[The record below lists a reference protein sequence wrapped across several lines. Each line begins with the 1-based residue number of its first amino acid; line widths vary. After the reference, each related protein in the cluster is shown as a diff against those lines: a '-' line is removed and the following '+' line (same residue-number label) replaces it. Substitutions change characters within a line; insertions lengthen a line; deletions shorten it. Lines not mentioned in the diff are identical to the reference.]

1 MIYQIGRNLQHQG
14 TDGRMDVLMGN
25 EKGMESGWDS
35 VKKTIVNF
43 LKASISL
50 LVYTLFKLTHSP
62 LARSV
67 YVCMCVCLCVL

>member
-1 MIYQIGRNLQHQG
+1 
-14 TDGRMDVLMGN
+14 
-25 EKGMESGWDS
+25 MESGWDS

-50 LVYTLFKLTHSP
+50 LVYTLFKLTHFP

-67 YVCMCVCLCVL
+67 YVCMCVCLMKYTQ